1 MLNFNTEK
9 IKLYLEKMEKLGI
22 IIDLE
27 DVMGIS
33 WETSEEI
40 GLVIDGEITIKKDQ

>member
-9 IKLYLEKMEKLGI
+9 IKLYLKMEKLGI